1 MFFAGFCWVL
11 LGFTVYFKSW
21 VGFFQFIF
29 SFFFLLNI
37 LGIVSM
43 ILVRTLRRDIAK
55 YNKEDEMVGIKF

>member
-1 MFFAGFCWVL
+1 M
-11 LGFTVYFKSW
+11 
-21 VGFFQFIF
+21 F

-55 YNKEDEMVGIKF
+55 YNKEDEMVGIKFW